1 MSKLFSDRNRPIHM
15 GRFPTERLMRSSV
28 CPDLKALVPWPVL
41 DFQRPTASSSIVP
54 AMAEFQAMMDAVRD
68 GRVNSVVSEIP
79 SDLQERSNHLKAF
92 SYFNDIAMVG
102 VTALAAD
109 DHLATPRLNPEVA
122 RLAYA
127 LSTRQPK
134 TLAAGIDMI
143 MADLKESMAAKL
155 ESISHHTGALV
166 FLVDY
171 RRDPRPDE
179 SGCDWVQDAQA
190 ERAAVLGM
198 ETATV
203 LANYLR
209 VLGFSAR
216 AHSATTSDVE
226 LSRLAVKA
234 GVAEVEGNQITHP
247 WLGDRFGLAA
257 VTTDMPLA
265 YDQPLAAVQPKSALK
280 SLDWIFGR
288 HGGASRGNHD
298 PYAARDYVSGAHPFE
313 TLKRVETP
321 TTYMD
326 EPNIARVPKRTDM
339 FARAQ
344 FGDMGPQVQ
353 KGATGG
359 HYVRK
364 AAPSAAQRR
373 LLGAFVLLQD
383 GEPAQEVQQ
392 ISPEK
397 LAKTSR
403 AQVILW
409 ALTLR
414 ACRAARSGAGILM
427 MPAARL
433 SSRRMTMRS
442 V

>member
-1 MSKLFSDRNRPIHM
+1 
-15 GRFPTERLMRSSV
+15 
-28 CPDLKALVPWPVL
+28 
-41 DFQRPTASSSIVP
+41 
-54 AMAEFQAMMDAVRD
+54 
-68 GRVNSVVSEIP
+68 
-79 SDLQERSNHLKAF
+79 
-92 SYFNDIAMVG
+92 
-102 VTALAAD
+102 
-109 DHLATPRLNPEVA
+109 
-122 RLAYA
+122 
-127 LSTRQPK
+127 
-134 TLAAGIDMI
+134 
-143 MADLKESMAAKL
+143 
-155 ESISHHTGALV
+155 
-166 FLVDY
+166 
-171 RRDPRPDE
+171 
-179 SGCDWVQDAQA
+179 
-190 ERAAVLGM
+190 
-198 ETATV
+198 
-203 LANYLR
+203 
-209 VLGFSAR
+209 
-216 AHSATTSDVE
+216 
-226 LSRLAVKA
+226 
-234 GVAEVEGNQITHP
+234 
-247 WLGDRFGLAA
+247 
-257 VTTDMPLA
+257 MPLA

-414 ACRAARSGAGILM
+414 ACRAARSGAGIPM
-427 MPAARL
+427 MPAARQ
-433 SSRRMTMRS
+433 SFRRMTMRS
-442 V
+442 A